1 MPISTSGLGVDQQD
15 DVIQYVPPG
24 TSVIDQGN
32 TITNGQYQSLPAGD
46 QITWEGVIQ
55 FPGGSGTLT
64 VLEGGEVTYRTVSIT
79 LPS

>member
-1 MPISTSGLGVDQQD
+1 MPISTAGLGVDQQD

-32 TITNGQYQSLPAGD
+32 TISYGQYQSLPAGE
-46 QITWEGVIQ
+46 QIAFEGVIQ
-55 FPGGSGTLT
+55 FPSGSGTMT
-64 VLEGGEVTYRTVSIT
+64 VLEGGEVTYRTVTIV